1 MTLPSGTVPR
11 GVRHSRFRH
20 YTETL
25 MNAAL
30 LGGLVASLSYRLG
43 LHGRLGV
50 TRYNVALAPERRLP
64 RPLTIAF
71 ASDFHA
77 GPPTH
82 AGLFDELFARIDAE
96 RPDLLLL
103 GGDYV
108 HGPARYAGALCEAL
122 AACRPPLGKL
132 AVFGNHDLITDHGL
146 IERLFA
152 RAGVEML
159 VNRARAL
166 PAPFDGV
173 SVCGMDDP
181 WTGAPDGDATFAG
194 AGPTRVLLM
203 HAPDGLLRLDGHC
216 FDVGFAGHTHGGQIA
231 TGDGTPLVMPRGPL
245 SRPYH
250 YGRFPV
256 PGNGALIVSRGV
268 GCSGIPVRINADPEL
283 VICTVQ

>member
-1 MTLPSGTVPR
+1 MTLLPGKAQR
-11 GVRHSRFRH
+11 GMRPSRFRQ
-20 YTETL
+20 YSEAL

-50 TRYNVALAPERRLP
+50 TRYGVALPPERRLP
-64 RPLTIAF
+64 RPLKIAF

-82 AGLFDELFARIDAE
+82 AGLFDALFKSIDAE

-122 AACRPPLGKL
+122 ATCHPPLGKL

-146 IERLFA
+146 LERMFA

-159 VNRARAL
+159 VNRAHAL

-181 WTGAPDGDATFAG
+181 WTGAPDGHATFAG

-203 HAPDGLLRLDGHC
+203 HAPDGLLRLDGHR

-245 SRPYH
+245 SRSLH
-250 YGRFPV
+250 YGRFPLR
-256 PGNGALIVSRGV
+256 GNGELIVSRGV